1 MQANRLPS
9 GPSAKNVRC
18 ASNVA
23 SCGWGIKASV
33 LQTEDG
39 DWQEFLGYWGIKLF
53 YVPCMKIQ
61 QYIVICE

>member
-1 MQANRLPS
+1 MHAKRLPS

-39 DWQEFLGYWGIKLF
+39 DWQAFLGYKVVL
-53 YVPCMKIQ
+53 YTMYENPAVSCYM
-61 QYIVICE
+61 